1 MSKQTRTMKESIRNV
16 ALLFAALGLFM
27 SISITITLLGIYF
40 AFQLLLKTHWLAA
53 AAAAIVVFALFAASL
68 TTALNYIEREIKKWS

>member
-1 MSKQTRTMKESIRNV
+1 MSKQNRTMKESIRNV
-16 ALLFAALGLFM
+16 ALLFAALGLFI

-40 AFQLLLKTHWLAA
+40 AFQLLLNTHWLAA
-53 AAAAIVVFALFAASL
+53 VGAAIVVFALFAASL